1 MKIVIRKI
9 QYINEIEVV
18 INCADENKEV
28 NKIVSALNS
37 IYTKIQGRG
46 ENELFQID
54 VNEILYIE
62 SVDRKTFV
70 YSETAVYETE
80 KRIYELE
87 EFLKHCSFFRA
98 SKSTIVNLKR
108 VKSLRPEIGVRL
120 LLTMDNDEKIIV
132 SRQYS
137 SIIKQTLGVN

>member
-1 MKIVIRKI
+1 LKIVIRKI
-9 QYINEIEVV
+9 QDINEVEVV

-37 IYTKIQGRG
+37 VYAKIQGRR

-54 VNEILYIE
+54 INEILYIE
-62 SVDRKTFV
+62 SVDRKTFL
-70 YSETAVYETE
+70 YSEVAVYETE

-87 EFLKHCSFFRA
+87 EYLKHCSFFRA

-108 VKSLRPEIGVRL
+108 VKSLRPEIGLRL
-120 LLTMDNDEKIIV
+120 LLTMDNDEKIIA

-137 SIIKQTLGVN
+137 SIIKQALGVN

>member
-9 QYINEIEVV
+9 QDINEVEVV

-37 IYTKIQGRG
+37 VYAKIQGRR

-54 VNEILYIE
+54 INEILYIE
-62 SVDRKTFV
+62 SVDRKTFL
-70 YSETAVYETE
+70 YSEVAVYETE

-87 EFLKHCSFFRA
+87 KYLKHCSFFRA

-108 VKSLRPEIGVRL
+108 VKSLRPEIGLRL
-120 LLTMDNDEKIIV
+120 LLTMDNDEKIIA

-137 SIIKQTLGVN
+137 SIIKQALGVN